1 METLKNKMKGVIRMK
16 KIILSLLSGILL
28 MAVCNM
34 GVQATELTK
43 TEEKILNTITKDFI
57 NTHNITVDGY
67 NFIPIRASELYKD
80 NLTAEQKSLLNVF
93 ISISEKQI
101 IGDFSPIF
109 YLNKENKNGFV
120 LEKKL
125 SGMNN
130 LYYLS
135 FDDKQQEWKIT
146 DKSSKK
152 GSDLVDLGL
161 LKNAD

>member
-1 METLKNKMKGVIRMK
+1 MK

-28 MAVCNM
+28 MVVCNM
-34 GVQATELTK
+34 GGVQAAKLTK

-67 NFIPIRASELYKD
+67 NFIPIKASELYKD

-161 LKNAD
+161 LKSAD